1 MPSPSN
7 PSYDL
12 AEGPPSPLSLWMP
25 DLPSGC
31 QFGADRAQDASHSRR
46 PQAPLRTPASPPP
59 LPTRSQSFLERQG
72 FEPRGGVDRVL
83 RGCSASSCG
92 ARARAHP
99 GTPERPASKT
109 PSIQVFLR
117 GHPEFIVRPPGH
129 LFAGTGTEWWWE
141 GAPRG
146 EVPLPLPPIARTH
159 SLPALGRRGSGGD
172 VSLSPSHSGPHSW
185 KETDG
190 WSPGPISRRRVET
203 DRDRERQSHQLR
215 DKSRVG

>member
-25 DLPSGC
+25 NLPSGC

-72 FEPRGGVDRVL
+72 FEPRGRVDRVL

-92 ARARAHP
+92 ARAHAPP
-99 GTPERPASKT
+99 GTPECPASKT

-190 WSPGPISRRRVET
+190 WSPGPISRQRVET
-203 DRDRERQSHQLR
+203 DRDRERQSPTVRQ
-215 DKSRVG
+215 K